1 MSVCP
6 VDSTRVGL
14 YYFHFQKEKAVFGN
28 EKLMSR
34 QPADKRSSL
43 FMVPASSLCGVS
55 ENYFG
60 GHCCGLVIQSTP
72 ISSTFVEI
80 PWFYSEEGVGKS

>member
-1 MSVCP
+1 MSACP

-14 YYFHFQKEKAVFGN
+14 YYIHFQKEKAVSGN

-34 QPADKRSSL
+34 QPADKRLRQMQNSL
-43 FMVPASSLCGVS
+43 FMVPTSSLCGVS

-60 GHCCGLVIQSTP
+60 GYSCSLVI
-72 ISSTFVEI
+72 
-80 PWFYSEEGVGKS
+80 